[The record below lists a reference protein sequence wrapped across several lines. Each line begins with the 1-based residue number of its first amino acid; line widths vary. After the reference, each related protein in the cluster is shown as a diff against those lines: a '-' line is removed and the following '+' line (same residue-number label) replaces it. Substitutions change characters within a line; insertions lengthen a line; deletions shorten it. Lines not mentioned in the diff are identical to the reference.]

1 MSLTQKSLRDTRK
14 FAEMVTSKQA
24 WELNPDAEFTDSL
37 LEGLTVNWN
46 RYGYYLCPCRDTEGS
61 READAELLCPCSYA
75 KADIAEFGHCYC
87 ALFLKAG
94 FSARGGIP
102 GGIPDRRFS
111 R

>member
-1 MSLTQKSLRDTRK
+1 MSEKSLKDTK
-14 FAEMVTSKQA
+14 TFAEMVTVKQS

-61 READAELLCPCSYA
+61 READADLLCPCSYA
-75 KADIAEFGHCYC
+75 KPDIAEFGHCYC
-87 ALFLKAG
+87 ALYLKAG
-94 FSARGGIP
+94 FSSSGGIP

-111 R
+111 H